1 MRENYT
7 PKARF
12 TQEQYDKARSVPLLP
27 FLEQRGYDFKKC
39 GSEYHMKLHDSFV
52 VKNDLWRW
60 YSQGLSGNVISFLT
74 KVENM
79 NIVSAVL
86 HLCGEENSNLISQY
100 KPITRKK
107 QNENKNLLLPQKND
121 SSRHIFAY
129 LMKIRGIDRDIISK
143 LIHEGKLFEG
153 VSYFANIKTENNEMK
168 SAKLIDFTTLKQL
181 KDINLVET
189 ETEDEE
195 GLILGYDGGE
205 LKYIAMETLND
216 EYLRGYI
223 NSGKIEKIIPMYN
236 CVFCGFDETGSVK
249 YASMRGT
256 KEHSKFRQ
264 DAIGSD
270 KHYGFTMEGTND
282 ELYVFEA
289 PIDALSH
296 ATLYKLIGED
306 WETDNRISLGGIS
319 DLALEQYLTTH
330 PDIKNITFCLDNDR
344 AGKTNIYGIF
354 DEIKGDYTTKS
365 LLEKYKDMGYAVYAS
380 FPATK
385 DYNTDLTTYL
395 TEISDEESIQSDKDD
410 EDEL

>member
-12 TQEQYDKARSVPLLP
+12 SQAQYDKAMSVPLLP
-27 FLEQRGYDFKKC
+27 FLEQRGYEFKKC
-39 GSEYHMKLHDSFV
+39 GSEYHMKAHDSFV
-52 VKNDLWRW
+52 VKNNLWRW
-60 YSQGLSGNVISFLT
+60 FSQGLSGNVISFLT

-79 NIVSAVL
+79 DMVSAVL
-86 HLCGEENSNLISQY
+86 HLCGEENTNLISQY
-100 KPITRKK
+100 KSIESKT
-107 QNENKNLLLPQKND
+107 QNKSLILPQKND
-121 SSRHIFAY
+121 STRHAFAY
-129 LMKIRGIDRDIISK
+129 LMKTRYIDRDIISN
-143 LIHEGKLFEG
+143 LMHEGKIFESI
-153 VSYFANIKTENNEMK
+153 SYFAKVRTENNELK
-168 SAKLIDFTTLKQL
+168 SAKLIDFAMMEQF
-181 KDINLVET
+181 KDMNLVET
-189 ETEDEE
+189 EKKVGQ

-205 LKYIAMETLND
+205 LKYAAVETLND

-223 NSGKIEKIIPMYN
+223 NSERIEKISPMYN
-236 CVFCGFDETGSVK
+236 CVFCGFDETGTVK

-256 KEHSKFRQ
+256 SRHSKFRQ

-282 ELYVFEA
+282 EVYVFEA

-306 WETDNRISLGGIS
+306 WKTDNRISLGGIS
-319 DLALEQYLTTH
+319 DLALEQYLKIH
-330 PDIKNITFCLDNDR
+330 PNIKSITLCLDNDR
-344 AGKTNIYGIF
+344 AGKSNVYGVF
-354 DEIKGDYTTKS
+354 DESKGDYTTKS
-365 LLEKYKDMGYAVYAS
+365 LLEKYKDMGYKVYVS

-395 TEISDEESIQSDKDD
+395 TEMASKESMQPDDDD